1 MLSPYLVLKS
11 AVGAVQ
17 DRHFI
22 GKNSNKKLSSIDAA
36 YYNKMVAETG
46 QSTHNP
52 ITYFKNLKK
61 AYNVNVDRFELV
73 AQANAPIRLI
83 KDSEIIHSL
92 KEFCEENKITAGII
106 QGIGALNS
114 LTLGYFNS
122 ATKEYK
128 EKTIQGSIEMTSL
141 MGNISIKDSQ
151 TYLHCHVTASN
162 DDYNTIG
169 GHLISATISLTGE
182 IFITALDGKIGRY
195 LDNETGLNLF
205 KF

>member
-1 MLSPYLVLKS
+1 MQTKKYEYKKFDNIY
-11 AVGAVQ
+11 AV
-17 DRHFI
+17 
-22 GKNSNKKLSSIDAA
+22 
-36 YYNKMVAETG
+36 
-46 QSTHNP
+46 
-52 ITYFKNLKK
+52 
-61 AYNVNVDRFELV
+61 
-73 AQANAPIRLI
+73 RLI

-182 IFITALDGKIGRY
+182 IFITALDGKISRY